1 MALHYNGLIGLAGT
15 LAILLAVGI
24 VIGIADRR
32 HFRPSW
38 LIVALVLVAVNDAC
52 LTGLYGLLPDLL
64 GGEKN
69 WQGKLLALA
78 ATLVIAAFPLF
89 GWRRIGLTLHQAPG
103 SLRAAAPVIALYAGF
118 FLLLAL
124 AFGGEPASAEDIGF
138 QLTLPGLE
146 EEPFYRGLLLYTL
159 GQALTG
165 RLRLLGVDWSW
176 GALLSCLAFGLAHG
190 FGYGASGF
198 QVEPLIVLLTGLP
211 ALLAVWLALRTQS
224 LVLPILLHNFGNAI
238 SLIV

>member
-1 MALHYNGLIGLAGT
+1 MAIHYSGLIALAGT
-15 LAILLAVGI
+15 LAILLAAGA
-24 VIGIADRR
+24 VIGMADRR
-32 HFRPSW
+32 HFQPRW
-38 LIVALVLVAVNDAC
+38 LIGAGLLVALNDAC
-52 LTGLYGLLPDLL
+52 LTRFYGLLPDLL

-78 ATLVIAAFPLF
+78 ATLIVAALPLF
-89 GWRRIGLTLHQAPG
+89 GWRRIGLTLRQAPG
-103 SLRAAAPVIALYAGF
+103 SLRAAALVSALYAGF

-124 AFGGEPASAEDIGF
+124 AFGAEPARAEEIGF

-146 EEPFYRGLLLYTL
+146 EEPFYRGLLLYAL
-159 GQALTG
+159 GQAFTG
-165 RLRLLGVDWSW
+165 RLRMLGVDWSW
-176 GALLSCLAFGLAHG
+176 GALLSCLLFGLAHG

-198 QVEPLIVLLTGLP
+198 QVEPLILLLTALP

-224 LVLPILLHNFGNAI
+224 MALPILLHNFGNAV